1 MKQEYKA
8 RLRDMLRD
16 LVEIQDE
23 ITHLNEQG
31 VGLAAET
38 TIKVSVRN
46 SQRDKIINFV
56 ETLVDATQQ
65 VRAADGAKLC
75 PECDSEIAVCMMGH
89 YCGEVTPRR

>member
-1 MKQEYKA
+1 MKLEDKSHLRNLL
-8 RLRDMLRD
+8 RLLIT
-16 LVEIQDE
+16 LQDDV
-23 ITHLNEQG
+23 THLNEHG
-31 VGLAAET
+31 ASKNEID
-38 TIKVSVRN
+38 IKIHY
-46 SQRDKIINFV
+46 RDIKRDEIVNFV